1 MITVKYK
8 NEVTG
13 QEVNFTIHE
22 SGEDQADVQIQFKP
36 VLSQETPDPY
46 GILSKL
52 LSFFNPNKK
61 E

>member
-22 SGEDQADVQIQFKP
+22 SGEDQADVHIEFKP
-36 VLSQETPDPY
+36 EISKETPDPY

-52 LSFFNPNKK
+52 LTFFNPNKK
-61 E
+61 G